1 MTRIPMATIAGKKTK
16 NKKKKIKLSLRRKK
30 KKSKKYS
37 HRESESSSPES
48 ESKEN
53 SSQRQSH
60 RVHPHAQPG
69 PGTRASASVG
79 QKFLERRDDLLI
91 TALVEFDEKNSRIP
105 VLFSTA
111 GKWED
116 FYKKIFGALNNK
128 CSSFS
133 MTYSCKNTQVS
144 LNKDTWAVFIH
155 FLKTQCEDQT
165 VFINLACSSA
175 SVNNK
180 LRYGLVQSSY
190 RPTSNAEKSRDP
202 SGSTQIILEKVENDI
217 NWDEKSIAKLPRTD
231 RESLVRQ
238 LVTKLIS
245 EVNCKTCKKH
255 HKQCVVNT
263 KEIDELLEKKMR
275 LACSS
280 AEMRNFFD
288 KKNMFQHVFRNSSL
302 LLNPPYAQCP
312 LCGTVVSLGHFNDI
326 LIKKDHLINHIELT
340 HLKPLN
346 SALKGKY
353 VLEIRLLA
361 SKFQADLMETG
372 FRM

>member
-1 MTRIPMATIAGKKTK
+1 M
-16 NKKKKIKLSLRRKK
+16 
-30 KKSKKYS
+30 
-37 HRESESSSPES
+37 
-48 ESKEN
+48 
-53 SSQRQSH
+53 
-60 RVHPHAQPG
+60 
-69 PGTRASASVG
+69 
-79 QKFLERRDDLLI
+79 
-91 TALVEFDEKNSRIP
+91 EFDEKNSRIP
-105 VLFSTA
+105 VLFSA
-111 GKWED
+111 ADKWED
-116 FYKKIFGALNNK
+116 FYKKIFSALNNK

-133 MTYSCKNTQVS
+133 MTYSCKNTQVL
-144 LNKDTWAVFIH
+144 LNKDTWAVQFIH

-180 LRYGLVQSSY
+180 LRYGLVQSSD
-190 RPTSNAEKSRDP
+190 RSTSNAEKSRDP
-202 SGSTQIILEKVENDI
+202 SGSTQNILEKVGNDI
-217 NWDEKSIAKLPRTD
+217 NWDEKFIAKLPRTD

-280 AEMRNFFD
+280 TEMRNFFD
-288 KKNMFQHVFRNSSL
+288 KKNMFQHVFGNSSL
-302 LLNPPYAQCP
+302 LLNPLYAQCP
-312 LCGTVVSLGHFNDI
+312 LCGTVVSLGQQHFNDI

-346 SALKGKY
+346 SALIFK
-353 VLEIRLLA
+353 VNILTMFSFFL
-361 SKFQADLMETG
+361 T
-372 FRM
+372 